1 MYAYLVYTFKLG
13 KCILQTQINLPQFDR
28 QVISYLSYNSE
39 ITDSIYIAVQ
49 LDGEILFIDFF
60 FVIKPA

>member
-1 MYAYLVYTFKLG
+1 MYAYLVYTFNLG
-13 KCILQTQINLPQFDR
+13 KCILHTQINLPQFDR

-60 FVIKPA
+60 L